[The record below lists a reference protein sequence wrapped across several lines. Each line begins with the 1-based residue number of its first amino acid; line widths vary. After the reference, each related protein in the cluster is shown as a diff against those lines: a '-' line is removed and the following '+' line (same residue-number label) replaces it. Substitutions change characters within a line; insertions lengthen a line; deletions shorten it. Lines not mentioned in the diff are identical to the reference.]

1 MSDVHL
7 DLPESLHRQLEE
19 RAHRQGVSLQELIV
33 ESLLGVMM
41 VPNVAE
47 QRAAFEK
54 ISSRYPEDQAEAALQ
69 EILSA
74 RK

>member
-7 DLPESLHRQLEE
+7 KLPDTLHRQLEE
-19 RAHRQGVSLQELIV
+19 RAHSQGISLQQLIV

-41 VPNVAE
+41 VPDVAE
-47 QRAAFEK
+47 QRAAFER
-54 ISSRYPEDQAEAALQ
+54 ILNRYPEDQAEAALQ
-69 EILSA
+69 EILST

>member
-19 RAHRQGVSLQELIV
+19 RAHRKGVSLQELIV
-33 ESLLGVMM
+33 ESLLGVIT
-41 VPNVAE
+41 VPDVAE

-54 ISSRYPEDQAEAALQ
+54 ILSRYPEDQAEAALQ
-69 EILSA
+69 EILAA